1 MCCAEEVCV
10 GLQIDK
16 LFDDANPDGSDDISF
31 EEFLLMMSSARHDGE
46 ANQFASLADKV
57 TLSHSFE
64 RERERERESPDPVH
78 TVNAEVAEGIRAQ

>member
-64 RERERERESPDPVH
+64 RERERERAPTPC
-78 TVNAEVAEGIRAQ
+78 TQ